1 MMQVLSRTSTMTLTP
16 GSTAAQVLSAM
27 NARLVQFQ
35 ADPDNAGTVTILG
48 VTAGA
53 ANAAGPVLAAG
64 DWSPSLWVSDLSQL
78 AYKLSDASDSVHV
91 LVCR

>member
-1 MMQVLSRTSTMTLTP
+1 MMQVLNHTKTLTLAP
-16 GSTAAQVLSAM
+16 NSTAAQVLTSQG
-27 NARLVQFQ
+27 ARLVQFQ

-48 VTAGA
+48 VTAGTA
-53 ANAAGPVLAAG
+53 DSAGPILAAG

-78 AYKLSDASDSVHV
+78 AYQLSDASDSVHV